1 MGLKNDDVPTLFKWS
16 DHSPVVFTYWDQNE
30 PKVPF
35 NSTPNCVSYSGKVGI
50 PRVLSWVVGLYFFI
64 IVEATLLCVK
74 VSEGDKVD
82 S

>member
-1 MGLKNDDVPTLFKWS
+1 MGLRSDNVPALFKWS

-50 PRVLSWVVGLYFFI
+50 QCGVW
-64 IVEATLLCVK
+64 LLVCIF
-74 VSEGDKVD
+74 S
-82 S
+82 SY

>member
-50 PRVLSWVVGLYFFI
+50 P
-64 IVEATLLCVK
+64 
-74 VSEGDKVD
+74 
-82 S
+82 